1 MRAPVHSN
9 IELLP
14 LPAAHARALQLLND
28 PNSEIAALAQVIES
42 DPALTASLLRA
53 ANSALSA
60 PVHRIDTANV
70 AVIRLGLAETRRLT
84 VGAVA
89 SSAFAHLHRAELDVD
104 EVWRHMV
111 ATAMLTQAAS
121 WRDGV
126 PRGAVSEAFTAGML
140 HDIGRLSMATQDPGR
155 YSLVATMARGGAE
168 VLEVETRVFGF
179 DHCTWGERVAEVWNI
194 PDHVR
199 PAVVHHHGDSDDP
212 LARATKSAREIAWS
226 LGIGDGLL
234 TPEEETFPEQPEHA
248 HILDEIGGADGLFE
262 HIEWYRGA
270 LGAPA
275 PPAAR
280 AS

>member
-1 MRAPVHSN
+1 MRVAVN

-28 PNSEIAALAQVIES
+28 PGAEIAALAQVIES
-42 DPALTASLLRA
+42 DPALTVSMLRA

-60 PVHRIDTANV
+60 PVNRVDTAHL
-70 AVIRLGLAETRRLT
+70 AVIRLGLAETRRLV

-121 WRDGV
+121 WRAGV
-126 PRGAVSEAFTAGML
+126 PRGEVSEAFTAGML
-140 HDIGRLSMATQDPGR
+140 HDIGRLSMATQDPAR
-155 YSLVATMARGGAE
+155 YSLVATLARSGAE
-168 VLEVETRVFGF
+168 VLEAETRVFGF

-199 PAVVHHHGDSDDP
+199 PAVVHHHGDSEDA
-212 LARATKSAREIAWS
+212 LAQATTSAREVAWS

-234 TPEEETFPEQPEHA
+234 TPEEETFPETTEHS
-248 HILDEIGGADGLFE
+248 HILSEIGGAAGLFAQ
-262 HIEWYRGA
+262 IEWYRGA
-270 LGAPA
+270 LGAPSS
-275 PPAAR
+275 PAAR